1 MVKGRWIMEKEKAGA
16 LKQALKMEKDGRAY
30 YRSALEKVESGLAKK
45 IFESLIRAEEKHI
58 QKINQLYDALEKTGK
73 WPQVALVR
81 EQGKSQDNIFS
92 EAMAAIDEKVKG
104 TMSDIEALK
113 MAARMEDDGMR
124 YYQSRANET
133 DDPFEKKFYHLLVNE
148 EGEHY
153 ISLLDTIE
161 FLEDPQGYFSQLER
175 GTMSF

>member
-1 MVKGRWIMEKEKAGA
+1 MENQRMEA

-30 YRSALEKVESGLAKK
+30 YKTALERVESDLAKK

-58 QKINQLYDALEKTGK
+58 QKISQLYDSLEETGE
-73 WPQVALVR
+73 WPQVTLVR
-81 EQGKSQDNIFS
+81 KEGKSPDNIFS
-92 EAMAAIDEKVKG
+92 AAMAGIDEQVKG

-113 MAARMEDDGMR
+113 MAAKMEDDGMR
-124 YYQSRANET
+124 YYQSKANQTE
-133 DDPFEKKFYHLLVNE
+133 DPFEKKFYLLLVNE

-153 ISLLDTIE
+153 LSLLDTIE